1 MTKRPQILQT
11 SLDFSLE
18 TLDFQEPV
26 ASHQRREQALK
37 RWGDQIAAIGHWP
50 QGERAVAVIGTRK
63 PSEAQRQ
70 FARQCGMELARAGA
84 VVVSGGA
91 LGIDAEALRGAM
103 QAGGKVVAV
112 LPRPPQQPYPS
123 SHQELF
129 RDLAAQGGCL
139 IGLQL
144 PEGPLPRWAFVKRNQ
159 LLVELVDAVAV
170 VACGV
175 PSGTLSAVLAALRAG
190 LTVRARLWSGAED
203 ASPGTQLLCDAGMDA
218 LPPPQELADWLA
230 TLQSP
235 DKKRRSPILSAVQPQ
250 LAGLRGAA
258 GSTARPQAAA
268 KRAARGDMRGDV
280 DGEPRGWQSYAGP
293 QTPGI
298 PEAAAPPAPLHGQEA
313 LLWASLAGF
322 GPAGATLEPLAQA
335 ASLAR
340 GEAAALLLA
349 LALAGRVRQGK
360 EGSYVAQ

>member
-1 MTKRPQILQT
+1 MTKRPQILQP
-11 SLDFSLE
+11 SLDFSLDA
-18 TLDFQEPV
+18 LDFQEPM
-26 ASHQRREQALK
+26 ASEQRREQALK

-103 QAGGKVVAV
+103 EAGGKVVAV

-139 IGLQL
+139 IGLQM

-190 LTVRARLWSGAED
+190 LTVRARLWSGSGD
-203 ASPGTQLLCDAGMDA
+203 ASAGTQLLCDAGMDA
-218 LPPPQELADWLA
+218 LPPPQALADWLA

-235 DKKRRSPILSAVQPQ
+235 DKKRRSPILSVVQPQ

-268 KRAARGDMRGDV
+268 KRSARGDTRGDV

>member
-139 IGLQL
+139 IGLLL

-190 LTVRARLWSGAED
+190 LPVRARLWSGSED
-203 ASPGTQLLCDAGMDA
+203 ASAGTQLLCDAGMAA
-218 LPPPQELADWLA
+218 LPAAEELADWLA
-230 TLQSP
+230 TLESP
-235 DKKRRSPILSAVQPQ
+235 DKTRRSPILAAVQPQ
-250 LAGLRGAA
+250 LAGLRDAA
-258 GSTARPQAAA
+258 GLGPRPQAAS
-268 KRAARGDMRGDV
+268 KRAARGDV

-298 PEAAAPPAPLHGQEA
+298 PEAVALPAPLHGQEA

-340 GEAAALLLA
+340 GDAAALLLA